1 MNQVTVDG
9 YDTLRILSNMC
20 ETRKIFSEV
29 YAAATGVKSGYQTL
43 SNALRAN
50 KGMTKKQA
58 DKFFHN
64 IRIATDGVL
73 ATYKDDL
80 RYAYYLLDWMME
92 SGIIEKDESLR
103 MDAMTPTEERQL
115 ERRFGNGYEPT
126 GNGNVEGLSEEE
138 ETAELI
144 RDKNGTVI
152 VEPTKEEIEEFKR
165 TGVIPDEQEETQ
177 EEVDVQDENTERIAD
192 ADTTPVQEN
201 RGEIVNEKAAQETVD
216 VDDVIAQL
224 LSFGKKDQPEKK
236 SDNDFLTNFLGE
248 PTRITI
254 KPSVSSDEFD
264 NSLANVPDVFD
275 KDSKKF

>member
-73 ATYKDDL
+73 AMYKDDL
-80 RYAYYLLDWMME
+80 RYAYYLLDWMVE

-138 ETAELI
+138 ETVELI
-144 RDKNGTVI
+144 RDKNGTVLL
-152 VEPTKEEIEEFKR
+152 EPSKEEVEEFQR
-165 TGVIPDEQEETQ
+165 TGVIPDEQEEETQ
-177 EEVDVQDENTERIAD
+177 E
-192 ADTTPVQEN
+192 TP
-201 RGEIVNEKAAQETVD
+201 D
-216 VDDVIAQL
+216 VDDVLAQL
-224 LSFGKKDQPEKK
+224 LSFGKKDQPSVEGDKKESGVAVPEKK

-248 PTRITI
+248 QTRITI